1 MVEKMVVGKSKLASK
16 LMGLDREQ
24 LKTLIEMINARLV
37 KQLSFEEVQKFI
49 QLDTLDDC
57 KQYLRVML
65 DFYFDVI
72 KSPEGRK
79 ATSHIEDDRNIWMQ
93 TLFSEG
99 FHFLSLLDGVG
110 YNRGID
116 RLNPIID
123 PSVLFSI
130 ARRIYE
136 SVIAFE
142 LLFIIPNSEDKR
154 TILYNLFMAH
164 GLSERLKNLDEKM
177 RSHNPER
184 VAEEQKDIDECLK
197 EIESTELYSKLDQQ
211 TKNIIHNAFGKKFR
225 YTFKENNSL
234 EFVNYDDADNLL
246 RIKNDIL
253 KGTYSYFSLHGH
265 PSYVSIF
272 QFRDAFK
279 NDDRADTSIMAPHA
293 TQCVLAFMSIFIV
306 DYMKLVPEIKSMYD
320 KLEEPRRFAIGMYED
335 AMRGEK
341 KFK

>member
-1 MVEKMVVGKSKLASK
+1 MINFDNILDKRSLASEK
-16 LMGLDREQ
+16 DE
-24 LKTLIEMINARLV
+24 
-37 KQLSFEEVQKFI
+37 LSLEDVQKFI
-49 QLDTLDDC
+49 QFDTIDDC

-72 KSPEGRK
+72 KSKEGSK
-79 ATSHIEDDRNIWMQ
+79 ATSYVDDDRNIWMQ

-99 FHFLSLLDGVG
+99 IQFLSLLDGVG
-110 YNRGID
+110 YIKGID
-116 RLNPIID
+116 RLNPIVD
-123 PSVLFSI
+123 PSVLFSV

-142 LLFIIPNSEDKR
+142 LLFIIPDSEDKK

-177 RSHNPER
+177 LSHNTER
-184 VAEEQKDIDECLK
+184 VAEEQNEIDDCLK
-197 EIESTELYSKLDQQ
+197 EIEGTKLYSNLNQQ
-211 TKNIIHNAFGKKFR
+211 TKNSIKNAFGKKFR
-225 YTFKENNSL
+225 YIFNEDNSL
-234 EFVNYDDADNLL
+234 EFVKYEDADKLL
-246 RIKNDIL
+246 RIKNNML
-253 KGTYSYFSLHGH
+253 KGTYSFFSLHGH

-279 NDDRADTSIMAPHA
+279 IGNRADISLMAPHA

-306 DYMKLVPEIKSMYD
+306 DYMNLVPEIKTMYD

>member
-1 MVEKMVVGKSKLASK
+1 MEFSK
-16 LMGLDREQ
+16 EQ
-24 LKTLIEMINARLV
+24 LKKLSDLLKSRSE
-37 KQLSFEEVQKFI
+37 KQLTIEEVQKFI
-49 QLDTLDDC
+49 QLDTIDDC

-79 ATSHIEDDRNIWMQ
+79 ATSYIEDDRNIWMQ

-110 YNRGID
+110 YNKGID
-116 RLNPIID
+116 RLNPIVD
-123 PSVLFSI
+123 PSVLFSV

-142 LLFIIPNSEDKR
+142 ILFVIPDSEDKKA
-154 TILYNLFMAH
+154 ILYNLFMAH
-164 GLSERLKNLDEKM
+164 GLSERLKNIDEEM

-184 VAEEQKDIDECLK
+184 VAEEQKDIDECLR
-197 EIESTELYSKLDQQ
+197 EIEGTDLYSELDQQ
-211 TKNIIHNAFGKKFR
+211 TKNIIKNAFGKKFR
-225 YTFKENNSL
+225 YIFKEDNSL
-234 EFVNYDDADNLL
+234 EFVNYDDADKLL
-246 RIKNDIL
+246 RIKNNML

-272 QFRDAFK
+272 QFRDAFN
-279 NDDRADTSIMAPHA
+279 NDSRADISLMAPHA
-293 TQCVLAFMSIFIV
+293 TQCVLAFMSFFIV
-306 DYMKLVPEIKSMYD
+306 DYMKLVPEIKTLFD
-320 KLEEPRRFAIGMYED
+320 KFEEPRRFAIGMYED
-335 AMRGEK
+335 AMRGEM

>member
-1 MVEKMVVGKSKLASK
+1 MEFSK
-16 LMGLDREQ
+16 EQ
-24 LKTLIEMINARLV
+24 LKKLSDLLKSRSE
-37 KQLSFEEVQKFI
+37 KQLTIEEVQKFI
-49 QLDTLDDC
+49 QLDTIDDC

-79 ATSHIEDDRNIWMQ
+79 ATSYIEDDRNIWMQ

-110 YNRGID
+110 YNKGID
-116 RLNPIID
+116 RLNPIVD
-123 PSVLFSI
+123 PSVLFSV

-142 LLFIIPNSEDKR
+142 ILFVIPDSEDKKA
-154 TILYNLFMAH
+154 ILYNLFMAH
-164 GLSERLKNLDEKM
+164 GLSERLKNIDEEM

-184 VAEEQKDIDECLK
+184 VAEEQKDIDECLR
-197 EIESTELYSKLDQQ
+197 EIEGTDLYSELDQQ
-211 TKNIIHNAFGKKFR
+211 TKNIIKNAFGKKFR
-225 YTFKENNSL
+225 YIFKEDNSL
-234 EFVNYDDADNLL
+234 EFVNYDDADKLL
-246 RIKNDIL
+246 RIKNNML

-272 QFRDAFK
+272 QFRDAFN
-279 NDDRADTSIMAPHA
+279 NDSRADISLMAPHA
-293 TQCVLAFMSIFIV
+293 TQCVLAFMSFFIV
-306 DYMKLVPEIKSMYD
+306 DYMKLVPEIKIMFD
-320 KLEEPRRFAIGMYED
+320 KFEEPRRFAIGMYED

>member
-1 MVEKMVVGKSKLASK
+1 MEFSK
-16 LMGLDREQ
+16 EQ
-24 LKTLIEMINARLV
+24 LKKLSDLLKSRSE
-37 KQLSFEEVQKFI
+37 KQLTIEEVQKFI
-49 QLDTLDDC
+49 QLDTIDDC

-79 ATSHIEDDRNIWMQ
+79 ATSYIEDDRNIWMQ

-110 YNRGID
+110 YNKGID
-116 RLNPIID
+116 RLNPIVD
-123 PSVLFSI
+123 PSVLFSV

-142 LLFIIPNSEDKR
+142 ILFVIPDSEDKKA
-154 TILYNLFMAH
+154 ILYNLFMAH
-164 GLSERLKNLDEKM
+164 DLSERLKNIDEEM

-184 VAEEQKDIDECLK
+184 VAEEQKDIDECLR
-197 EIESTELYSKLDQQ
+197 EIEGTDLYSELDQQ
-211 TKNIIHNAFGKKFR
+211 TKNIIKNAFGKKFR
-225 YTFKENNSL
+225 YIFKEDNSL
-234 EFVNYDDADNLL
+234 EFVNYDDADKLL
-246 RIKNDIL
+246 RIKNNML

-272 QFRDAFK
+272 QFRDAFN
-279 NDDRADTSIMAPHA
+279 NDSRADISLMAPHA
-293 TQCVLAFMSIFIV
+293 TQCVLAFMSFFIV
-306 DYMKLVPEIKSMYD
+306 DYMKLVPEIKTMFD
-320 KLEEPRRFAIGMYED
+320 KFEEPRRFAIGMYED

>member
-1 MVEKMVVGKSKLASK
+1 MEFSK
-16 LMGLDREQ
+16 EQ
-24 LKTLIEMINARLV
+24 LKKLSDLLKSRSE
-37 KQLSFEEVQKFI
+37 KQLTIEEVQKFI
-49 QLDTLDDC
+49 QLDTIDDC

-79 ATSHIEDDRNIWMQ
+79 ATSYIEDDRNIWMQ

-110 YNRGID
+110 YNKGID
-116 RLNPIID
+116 RLNPIVD
-123 PSVLFSI
+123 PSVLFSV

-142 LLFIIPNSEDKR
+142 ILFVIPDSEDKKA
-154 TILYNLFMAH
+154 ILYNLFMAH
-164 GLSERLKNLDEKM
+164 GLSERLKNIDEEM

-184 VAEEQKDIDECLK
+184 VAEEQKDIDECLR
-197 EIESTELYSKLDQQ
+197 EIEGTDLYSELDQQ
-211 TKNIIHNAFGKKFR
+211 TKNIIKNAFGKKFR
-225 YTFKENNSL
+225 YIFKEDNSL
-234 EFVNYDDADNLL
+234 EFVNYDDADKLL
-246 RIKNDIL
+246 RIKNNML

-272 QFRDAFK
+272 QFRDAFN
-279 NDDRADTSIMAPHA
+279 NDSRADISLMAPHA
-293 TQCVLAFMSIFIV
+293 TQCVLAFMSFFIV
-306 DYMKLVPEIKSMYD
+306 DYMKLVPEIKTMYD
-320 KLEEPRRFAIGMYED
+320 KLEEPRRLAIGMYED

-341 KFK
+341 KFKLLEK

>member
-1 MVEKMVVGKSKLASK
+1 MEFSK
-16 LMGLDREQ
+16 EQ
-24 LKTLIEMINARLV
+24 LKKLSDLLKSRSE
-37 KQLSFEEVQKFI
+37 KQLTIEEVQKFI
-49 QLDTLDDC
+49 QLDTIDDC

-79 ATSHIEDDRNIWMQ
+79 ATSDIEDDRNIWMQ

-110 YNRGID
+110 YNKGID
-116 RLNPIID
+116 RLNPIVD
-123 PSVLFSI
+123 PSVLFSV

-142 LLFIIPNSEDKR
+142 ILFVIPDSEDKKA
-154 TILYNLFMAH
+154 ILYNLFMAH
-164 GLSERLKNLDEKM
+164 GLSERLKNIDEEM

-184 VAEEQKDIDECLK
+184 VAEEQKDIDECLR
-197 EIESTELYSKLDQQ
+197 EIEGTDLYSELDQQ
-211 TKNIIHNAFGKKFR
+211 TKNIIKNAFGKKFR
-225 YTFKENNSL
+225 YIFKEDNSL
-234 EFVNYDDADNLL
+234 EFVNYDDADKLL
-246 RIKNDIL
+246 RIKNNML

-272 QFRDAFK
+272 QFRDAFN
-279 NDDRADTSIMAPHA
+279 NDSRADISLMAPHA
-293 TQCVLAFMSIFIV
+293 TQCVLAFMSFFIV
-306 DYMKLVPEIKSMYD
+306 DYMKLVPEIKTMFD
-320 KLEEPRRFAIGMYED
+320 KFEEPRRFAIGMYED

>member
-1 MVEKMVVGKSKLASK
+1 MEFSK
-16 LMGLDREQ
+16 EQ
-24 LKTLIEMINARLV
+24 LKKLSDLLKSRSE
-37 KQLSFEEVQKFI
+37 KQLTIEEVQKFI
-49 QLDTLDDC
+49 QLDTIDDC

-79 ATSHIEDDRNIWMQ
+79 ATSYIEDDRNIWMQ

-110 YNRGID
+110 YNKGID
-116 RLNPIID
+116 RLNPIVD
-123 PSVLFSI
+123 PSVLFSV

-142 LLFIIPNSEDKR
+142 ILFVIPDSEDKK

-164 GLSERLKNLDEKM
+164 GLSERLKNIDEEM

-184 VAEEQKDIDECLK
+184 VAEEQKDIDECLR
-197 EIESTELYSKLDQQ
+197 EIEGTDLYSELDQQ
-211 TKNIIHNAFGKKFR
+211 TKNIIKNAFGKKFR
-225 YTFKENNSL
+225 YIFKEDNSL
-234 EFVNYDDADNLL
+234 EFVNYDDADKLL
-246 RIKNDIL
+246 RIKNNML

-272 QFRDAFK
+272 QFRDAFN
-279 NDDRADTSIMAPHA
+279 NDSRADISLMAPHA
-293 TQCVLAFMSIFIV
+293 TQCVLAFMSFFIV
-306 DYMKLVPEIKSMYD
+306 DYMKLVPEIKTMFD
-320 KLEEPRRFAIGMYED
+320 KFEEPRRFAIGMYED
-335 AMRGEK
+335 AMRGEM

>member
-1 MVEKMVVGKSKLASK
+1 MEFSK
-16 LMGLDREQ
+16 EQ
-24 LKTLIEMINARLV
+24 LKKLSDLLKSRSE
-37 KQLSFEEVQKFI
+37 KQLTIEEVQKFI
-49 QLDTLDDC
+49 QLDTIDDC

-79 ATSHIEDDRNIWMQ
+79 ATSYIEDDRNIWMQ

-110 YNRGID
+110 YNKGID
-116 RLNPIID
+116 RLNPIVD
-123 PSVLFSI
+123 PSVLFSV

-142 LLFIIPNSEDKR
+142 ILFVIPDSEDKKA
-154 TILYNLFMAH
+154 ILYNLFMAH
-164 GLSERLKNLDEKM
+164 GLSERLKNIDEEM

-184 VAEEQKDIDECLK
+184 VAEEQKDIDECLR
-197 EIESTELYSKLDQQ
+197 EIEGTDLYSELDQQ
-211 TKNIIHNAFGKKFR
+211 TKNIIKNAFGKKFR
-225 YTFKENNSL
+225 YIFKEDNSL
-234 EFVNYDDADNLL
+234 EFVNYDDADKLL
-246 RIKNDIL
+246 RIKNNML

-272 QFRDAFK
+272 QFRDAFN
-279 NDDRADTSIMAPHA
+279 NDSRADISLMAPHA
-293 TQCVLAFMSIFIV
+293 TQCVLAFMSFFIV
-306 DYMKLVPEIKSMYD
+306 DYMKIVPEIKTMFD
-320 KLEEPRRFAIGMYED
+320 KFEEPRRFAIGMYED

>member
-1 MVEKMVVGKSKLASK
+1 MEFSK
-16 LMGLDREQ
+16 EQ
-24 LKTLIEMINARLV
+24 LKKLSDLLKSRSE
-37 KQLSFEEVQKFI
+37 KQLTIEEVQKFI
-49 QLDTLDDC
+49 QLDTIDDC

-79 ATSHIEDDRNIWMQ
+79 ATSYIEDDRNIWMQ

-110 YNRGID
+110 YNKGID
-116 RLNPIID
+116 RLNPIVD
-123 PSVLFSI
+123 PSVLFSV

-142 LLFIIPNSEDKR
+142 ILFVIPDSEDKKA
-154 TILYNLFMAH
+154 ILYNLFMAH
-164 GLSERLKNLDEKM
+164 GLSERLKNIDEEM

-184 VAEEQKDIDECLK
+184 VAEEQKEIDECLR
-197 EIESTELYSKLDQQ
+197 EIEGTDLYSELDQQ
-211 TKNIIHNAFGKKFR
+211 TKNIIKNAFGKKFR
-225 YTFKENNSL
+225 YIFKEDNSL
-234 EFVNYDDADNLL
+234 EFVNYYDADKLL
-246 RIKNDIL
+246 GIKNNML

-272 QFRDAFK
+272 QFRDAFN
-279 NDDRADTSIMAPHA
+279 NDSRADISLMAPHA
-293 TQCVLAFMSIFIV
+293 TQCVLAFMSFFIV
-306 DYMKLVPEIKSMYD
+306 DYMKLVPEIKTMFD

-335 AMRGEK
+335 AMRGEM

>member
-1 MVEKMVVGKSKLASK
+1 MEFSK
-16 LMGLDREQ
+16 EQ
-24 LKTLIEMINARLV
+24 LKKLSDLLKSRSE
-37 KQLSFEEVQKFI
+37 KQLTIEEVQKFI
-49 QLDTLDDC
+49 QLDTIDDC

-79 ATSHIEDDRNIWMQ
+79 ATSYIEDDRNIWMQ

-110 YNRGID
+110 YNKGID
-116 RLNPIID
+116 RLNPIVD
-123 PSVLFSI
+123 PSVLFSV

-142 LLFIIPNSEDKR
+142 ILFVIPDSEDKKA
-154 TILYNLFMAH
+154 ILYNLFMAH
-164 GLSERLKNLDEKM
+164 GLSERLKNIDEEM

-184 VAEEQKDIDECLK
+184 VAEEQKDIDECLR
-197 EIESTELYSKLDQQ
+197 EIEGTDLYSELDQQ
-211 TKNIIHNAFGKKFR
+211 TKNIIKNAFGKKFR
-225 YTFKENNSL
+225 YIFKEDNSL
-234 EFVNYDDADNLL
+234 EFVNYDDADKLL
-246 RIKNDIL
+246 RIKNNML
-253 KGTYSYFSLHGH
+253 KGTYSYFSLHDH

-272 QFRDAFK
+272 QFRDAFN
-279 NDDRADTSIMAPHA
+279 NDSRADISLMAPHA
-293 TQCVLAFMSIFIV
+293 TQCVLAFMSFFIV
-306 DYMKLVPEIKSMYD
+306 DYMKLVPEIKTMFD
-320 KLEEPRRFAIGMYED
+320 KFEEPRRFAIGMYED

>member
-1 MVEKMVVGKSKLASK
+1 MELSE
-16 LMGLDREQ
+16 EQ
-24 LKTLIEMINARLV
+24 LK
-37 KQLSFEEVQKFI
+37 KLSVLFEGKVEKELTIEEVRKFV
-49 QLDTLDDC
+49 QMDTIDVC

-79 ATSHIEDDRNIWMQ
+79 ANSYIEDDRNIWMQ

-110 YNRGID
+110 YNKGVD
-116 RLNPIID
+116 RLNPIVD
-123 PSVLFSI
+123 PSVLFSV
-130 ARRIYE
+130 ARRICE

-142 LLFIIPNSEDKR
+142 LLFVIPDSKDKT

-164 GLSERLKNLDEKM
+164 GLSERLKDLDEDM
-177 RSHNPER
+177 RTHNPER
-184 VAEEQKDIDECLK
+184 VAEEQKDIDDCLK
-197 EIESTELYSKLDQQ
+197 EIEGTQLYSELNQQ
-211 TKNIIHNAFGKKFR
+211 TKNIIKNAFGKKFR
-225 YTFKENNSL
+225 YIFNEDNSL
-234 EFVNYDDADNLL
+234 EFVSYDDADKLL
-246 RIKNDIL
+246 RIKNNML

-265 PSYVSIF
+265 PSYVSIL

-279 NDDRADTSIMAPHA
+279 DDSRIDMSLMAPHA
-293 TQCVLAFMSIFIV
+293 TQCVLAFLSIFII
-306 DYMKLVPEIKSMYD
+306 DYMSLVPEIKVMYD

-341 KFK
+341 KFQ

>member
-1 MVEKMVVGKSKLASK
+1 MEFSK
-16 LMGLDREQ
+16 EQ
-24 LKTLIEMINARLV
+24 LKKLSDLLKSRSE
-37 KQLSFEEVQKFI
+37 KQLTIEEVQKFI
-49 QLDTLDDC
+49 QLDTIDDC

-79 ATSHIEDDRNIWMQ
+79 ATSYIEDDRNIWMQ

-110 YNRGID
+110 YNKGID
-116 RLNPIID
+116 RLNPIVD
-123 PSVLFSI
+123 PSVLFSV

-142 LLFIIPNSEDKR
+142 ILFVIPDSEDKKA
-154 TILYNLFMAH
+154 ILYNLFMAH
-164 GLSERLKNLDEKM
+164 GLSERLKNIDEEM

-184 VAEEQKDIDECLK
+184 VAEEQKDIDECLR
-197 EIESTELYSKLDQQ
+197 EIEGTDLYSELDQQ
-211 TKNIIHNAFGKKFR
+211 TKNIIKNAFGKKFR
-225 YTFKENNSL
+225 YIFKEDNSL
-234 EFVNYDDADNLL
+234 EFVNYYDADKLL
-246 RIKNDIL
+246 GIKNNML

-272 QFRDAFK
+272 QFRDAFN
-279 NDDRADTSIMAPHA
+279 NDSRADISLMAPHA
-293 TQCVLAFMSIFIV
+293 TQCVLAFMSFFIV
-306 DYMKLVPEIKSMYD
+306 DYMKLVPEIKTMFD
-320 KLEEPRRFAIGMYED
+320 KFEEPRRFAIGMYED

>member
-1 MVEKMVVGKSKLASK
+1 MEFSK
-16 LMGLDREQ
+16 EQ
-24 LKTLIEMINARLV
+24 LKKLSDLLKSRSE
-37 KQLSFEEVQKFI
+37 KQLTIEEVQKFI
-49 QLDTLDDC
+49 QLDTIDDC

-79 ATSHIEDDRNIWMQ
+79 ATSYIEDDRNIWMQ

-110 YNRGID
+110 YNKGID
-116 RLNPIID
+116 RLNPIVD
-123 PSVLFSI
+123 PSVLFSV

-142 LLFIIPNSEDKR
+142 ILFVIPDSEDKKA
-154 TILYNLFMAH
+154 ILYNLFMAH
-164 GLSERLKNLDEKM
+164 GLSERLKNIDEEM

-184 VAEEQKDIDECLK
+184 VAEEQKDIDECLR
-197 EIESTELYSKLDQQ
+197 EIEGTDLYSELDQQ
-211 TKNIIHNAFGKKFR
+211 TKNIIKNAFGKKFR
-225 YTFKENNSL
+225 YIFKEYNSL
-234 EFVNYDDADNLL
+234 EFVNYDDADKLL
-246 RIKNDIL
+246 RIKNNML

-272 QFRDAFK
+272 QFRDAFN
-279 NDDRADTSIMAPHA
+279 NDSRADISLMAPHA
-293 TQCVLAFMSIFIV
+293 TQCVLAFMSFFIV
-306 DYMKLVPEIKSMYD
+306 DYMKLVPEIKTMFD
-320 KLEEPRRFAIGMYED
+320 KFEEPRRFAIGMYED
-335 AMRGEK
+335 AMRGEM